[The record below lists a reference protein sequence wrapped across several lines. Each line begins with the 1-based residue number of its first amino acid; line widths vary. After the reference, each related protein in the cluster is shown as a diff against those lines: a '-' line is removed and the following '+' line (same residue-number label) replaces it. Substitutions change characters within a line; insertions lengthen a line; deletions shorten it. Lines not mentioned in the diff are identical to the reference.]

1 MKVAHPVMKMA
12 VCAVVGAT
20 ALAACSK
27 SSNNNANVAPTIKGA
42 FGSVPAQTG
51 TPHAG
56 TITIA
61 EPPGATP
68 TWIMPV
74 TPGANGSV
82 YTAYS
87 FQYQMWRPTNFFP
100 SGARPDENKAHE
112 PGRRAGVEQR
122 QQDRHGQV

>member
-1 MKVAHPVMKMA
+1 MKVAHPVLKMA
-12 VCAVVGAT
+12 ACAVVGVT

-27 SSNNNANVAPTIKGA
+27 SSNNNVAPTIKGA
-42 FGSVPAQTG
+42 FGSVQAQTG

-74 TPGANGSV
+74 TPAANGSV
-82 YTAYS
+82 FTAHS
-87 FQYQMWRPTNFFP
+87 FQSPMLGSTTFFP
-100 SGARPDENKAHE
+100 NAYMLTANRELC
-112 PGRRAGVEQR
+112 
-122 QQDRHGQV
+122 

>member
-12 VCAVVGAT
+12 VCAVVGVT

-27 SSNNNANVAPTIKGA
+27 SSNNNVAPTIKGA

-100 SGARPDENKAHE
+100 SGSKQIQNKAVSVSSD
-112 PGRRAGVEQR
+112 P
-122 QQDRHGQV
+122 HGSNGDKTVTIQYKD